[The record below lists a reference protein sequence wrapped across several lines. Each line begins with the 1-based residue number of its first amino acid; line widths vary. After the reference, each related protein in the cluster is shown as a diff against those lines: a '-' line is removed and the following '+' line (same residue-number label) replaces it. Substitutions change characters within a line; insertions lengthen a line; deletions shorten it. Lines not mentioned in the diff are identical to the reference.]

1 MKNIIKWL
9 ENLEELKPEPSGI
22 LPQLN
27 KIKGIKAVIFD
38 IYGTL
43 LVSASDDVEN
53 ARTYLPNLRIALVEA
68 GYLILKKQEN
78 EINEAMEVMLRLL
91 VDNMKRHH
99 FRRRKLGVKF
109 SEVNIR
115 QIWLEVINMAV
126 RNRLIAKTSES
137 KPDNLAI
144 IFDLLSNKI
153 YPMPLMKEVILQLK
167 NSGKHLGIISNAQ
180 FYSPIQLNY
189 FLEGKIGA
197 TGGVEHFDQDLLVFS
212 YLHQKAK
219 PDFSLFDRLLTSLKN
234 NYEILPN
241 ESVYVG
247 NDMFKDIFPARHC
260 GMKTV
265 LFAGDQRSLRL
276 REDRPEVSGLIPDA
290 IITELWQLP
299 GILSLS
305 ASALQNS

>member
-1 MKNIIKWL
+1 MNNILKWL

-22 LPQLN
+22 SPQLN
-27 KIKGIKAVIFD
+27 KIEGIKAVIFD

-43 LVSASDDVEN
+43 LVSASDNVEK
-53 ARTYLPNLRIALVEA
+53 ARAYLPNLLIALLEA
-68 GYLILKKQEN
+68 GYLILKKQES
-78 EINEAMEVMLRLL
+78 EINEAMEFVLRLL

-153 YPMPLMKEVILQLK
+153 YPMPLMKEVILQLE
-167 NSGKHLGIISNAQ
+167 NSGKRLGIISNAQ

-189 FLEGKIGA
+189 FLEGKIGES
-197 TGGVEHFDQDLLVFS
+197 GGVQHFDQDLLVFS

-234 NYEILPN
+234 NCGILPD

-276 REDRPEVSGLIPDA
+276 REDRPEVAGLIPDA
-290 IITELWQLP
+290 IITGLSQLP
-299 GILSLS
+299 GIL
-305 ASALQNS
+305 